1 MKMPKT
7 VLLILLLLSGLFS
20 TLFACTGDCLTCHPK
35 LVPTIEEDARH
46 KPMLTCIKCHSA
58 DPNSMAECGSE
69 CFACHPVEKI
79 EKVDVEEHKVIRE
92 CRDCHVKLKE
102 AVSNIAMPEGQSV
115 QPPLKELLLPPPEA
129 GEGF

>member
-1 MKMPKT
+1 MKT
-7 VLLILLLLSGLFS
+7 ALILVMVTGIFS

-35 LVPTIEEDARH
+35 LVPTIETDLRH

-58 DPNSMAECGSE
+58 DANSMAECGSE

-79 EKVDVEEHKVIRE
+79 EKVDVPEHKVIRE

-102 AVSNIAMPEGQSV
+102 MVSDIASPKDQSL
-115 QPPLKELLLPPPEA
+115 QMPLKEMLFDSKVSPF
-129 GEGF
+129 GEEGQ